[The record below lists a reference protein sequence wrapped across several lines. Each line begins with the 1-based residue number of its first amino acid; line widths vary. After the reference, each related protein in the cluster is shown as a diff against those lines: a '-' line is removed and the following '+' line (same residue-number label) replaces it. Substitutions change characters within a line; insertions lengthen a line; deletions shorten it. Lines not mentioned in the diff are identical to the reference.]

1 MVKVLGSRVVGP
13 LELHATDF
21 ATDLYRQGYT
31 GNGASQHICLVAH
44 LSRWMASKGLEVA
57 ALTPRLTEKYFES
70 RRVAGYTNCR
80 SARALQPLLNYLRSL
95 GILPPPE
102 IVGLSPADALLEDY
116 RRYLIRERGLTAGT
130 ARVYVNEVRAFVV
143 GHIRADRGELAD
155 LRAGDVTDFMLRC
168 LRAERSRP
176 RKLQATALRSLLRW
190 LHVEGLI
197 PATLLGSVLS
207 VAGWRLSTLPRAL
220 EPHQLERL
228 LASCDRRSVTGRR
241 DFAIMLLLSRL
252 GLRRGEVAR
261 LTLDDIDWRVG
272 EMVLRGKG
280 NRDERLPI
288 PIDVGEAINDYL
300 HRSRPCSSE
309 GRNVF
314 VRVKAPP
321 RGLTPGA
328 ITMVV
333 FEASKRAG
341 LDKLYAH
348 RLRHT
353 AATAMLRAGTPLTE
367 VGQVL
372 RHRQASTTAI
382 YAKVDRDALR
392 VLARPWPGVVS

>member
-13 LELHATDF
+13 LEFHAGDF
-21 ATDLYRQGYT
+21 ATELLRQGYT
-31 GNGASQHICLVAH
+31 ANGASQHMFFIAH
-44 LSRWMASKGLEVA
+44 LSRWMASKGLGVA
-57 ALTPRLTEKYFES
+57 ALTPSLTEKYIAA
-70 RRVAGYTNCR
+70 RRDAGYTNYR
-80 SARALQPLLNYLRSL
+80 SASALQPLLNYLGSL
-95 GILPPPE
+95 GMLPAPE
-102 IVGLSPADALLEDY
+102 IVGLSPADALLADY
-116 RRYLIRERGLTAGT
+116 RRYLIGERGLTAGT
-130 ARVYVNEVRAFVV
+130 ARVYVDEVRAFLV
-143 GHIRADRGELAD
+143 GRIRADRGELAD

-168 LRAERSRP
+168 ARADRSRP

-207 VAGWRLSTLPRAL
+207 VAGWRLSSLPRAL

-228 LASCDRRSVTGRR
+228 LASCDRCSMTGRR

-261 LTLDDIDWRVG
+261 LSLDDIDWRVG
-272 EMVLRGKG
+272 EMILRGKG

-300 HRSRPCSSE
+300 HRSRPCSAE

-314 VRVKAPP
+314 VRVKAPHRQLSP
-321 RGLTPGA
+321 VG

-341 LDKLYAH
+341 LGKIFAH

-353 AATAMLRAGTPLTE
+353 AATAMLRAGTPLAE

-372 RHRQASTTAI
+372 RHRQASTTAL

>member
-13 LELHATDF
+13 LELHAAEF
-21 ATDLYRQGYT
+21 ATELLRQGYT
-31 GNGASQHICLVAH
+31 ANGASQHICFIAH

-57 ALTPRLTEKYFES
+57 ALTPRLTEKYVAS
-70 RRVAGYTNCR
+70 RRVAGYTNYR
-80 SARALQPLLNYLRSL
+80 SESALRPLLNYLRSL
-95 GILPPPE
+95 GILLPPE
-102 IVGLSPADALLEDY
+102 IVGLSPADALLADY
-116 RRYLIRERGLTAGT
+116 RRYLIGERGLTAGT
-130 ARVYVNEVRAFVV
+130 ARAYIDEVRAFVV
-143 GHIRADRGELAD
+143 GRIRADRGELAE
-155 LRAGDVTDFMLRC
+155 LRASDVTDFMLRC
-168 LRAERSRP
+168 ARVERSRP
-176 RKLQATALRSLLRW
+176 RKLLATALRSLLRW

-197 PATLLGSVLS
+197 PATLVGSVL
-207 VAGWRLSTLPRAL
+207 WRLSTLPRAL
-220 EPHQLERL
+220 EAHQLERL
-228 LASCDRRSVTGRR
+228 LASCDRRSMTGRR

-261 LTLDDIDWRVG
+261 LSLDDIDWRVG
-272 EMVLRGKG
+272 EMILRGKG

-300 HRSRPCSSE
+300 HRGRPCSSE

-314 VRVKAPP
+314 VRVKAPH
-321 RGLTPGA
+321 RELTPGA

-333 FEASKRAG
+333 FDASKRAG
-341 LDKLYAH
+341 LGKLYAH

-372 RHRQASTTAI
+372 GHRQASTTAI

-392 VLARPWPGVVS
+392 VMARPWPGVVS